1 MNRLHNLKGEIKT
14 QLLIVTDKNG
24 NKQGLATREEC
35 HTGGGRIHL
44 AFLAFVINF
53 KGKVLLTKRGK
64 NKSLWPQVWDASTV
78 SHVLPGET
86 VERAA
91 RRRGREELGID
102 VEFKDKSAFYYSEK
116 YKNGAENEYCH
127 ILIGVS
133 NLKPEGN
140 PVEIDAVKFLTFS
153 ELKKEIKNNPDIY
166 TPWLKLALDNI
177 TLPK

>member
-35 HTGGGRIHL
+35 HTGHGRTHL
-44 AFLAFVINF
+44 AFLALVINF

-64 NKSLWPQVWDASTV
+64 NKSLWPLVWDASTV

-102 VEFKDKSAFYYSEK
+102 VEFKVKNAFFYTEK
-116 YKNGAENEYCH
+116 YKNSAENEYCH

-140 PVEIDAVKFLTFS
+140 PVEIDAIKFLTFPQ
-153 ELKKEIKNNPDIY
+153 LKKEILDKPQSY
-166 TPWLKLALDNI
+166 TPWLKMALEKLNI
-177 TLPK
+177 